1 MEAPSKFV
9 AISIRLL
16 GLYVMVG
23 KTEEEN
29 LKQSLG
35 IVRDTIVDLDNGTK
49 LHQRRLL
56 HSQNGVPEN
65 YSTKI
70 YASIPL
76 EYFSQGDV
84 VRLDV
89 NTYNGPLNKTFQVG
103 NQVTGM

>member
-1 MEAPSKFV
+1 M
-9 AISIRLL
+9 
-16 GLYVMVG
+16 G

-49 LHQRRLL
+49 LHQLRLL